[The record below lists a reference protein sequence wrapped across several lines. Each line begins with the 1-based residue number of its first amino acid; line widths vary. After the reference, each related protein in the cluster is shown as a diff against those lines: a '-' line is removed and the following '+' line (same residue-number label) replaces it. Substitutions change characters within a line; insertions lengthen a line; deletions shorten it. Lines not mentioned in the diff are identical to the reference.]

1 MKKLIRKFLILL
13 PFLILHGS
21 TFAADASNNNSPAG
35 ISSGSLARYV
45 LGGVIVLLGFVI
57 FILTNAIKIAGQNYQ
72 DKIKAEKNGA
82 GKILSIILLLSMFS
96 NSLFAQTEANTKN
109 FASNWDLYILM
120 LIVLVL
126 FIVILVMVKTLF
138 ILMGI
143 KAKEKEQKLG
153 GFKVKTFFQKFN
165 ETVPIEEEESL
176 DLSHDYDGIR
186 ELDNKIPSW
195 WTWAFFSFV
204 LFAIV
209 YLYRMFVTETLP
221 NQYVELAK
229 ANEIAAEQKLEFL
242 KNSANNV
249 DENSVVFLGAGDIAQ
264 GAEVYAKNCVA
275 CHGDKGQGMKEET
288 RDDEVLPA
296 IPALAG
302 QVATY
307 TYKQLRDY
315 LSGSRSHVQMTGV
328 AKGLSEQDAA
338 DLAVWF
344 SSLPRAANKSGS
356 EKLARAEK
364 MVEQGDG
371 KRILPPCFVCHGSKG
386 QGEKQDIPALAGQQA
401 NYFTRTLLD
410 YKTGQRH
417 NDVYSRMRLIA
428 QQLSEDEIKE
438 LAQYYQQLK

>member
-1 MKKLIRKFLILL
+1 MGILNMKRM
-13 PFLILHGS
+13 
-21 TFAADASNNNSPAG
+21 
-35 ISSGSLARYV
+35 
-45 LGGVIVLLGFVI
+45 
-57 FILTNAIKIAGQNYQ
+57 
-72 DKIKAEKNGA
+72 
-82 GKILSIILLLSMFS
+82 LLL
-96 NSLFAQTEANTKN
+96 LA
-109 FASNWDLYILM
+109 
-120 LIVLVL
+120 
-126 FIVILVMVKTLF
+126 FIAPV
-138 ILMGI
+138 
-143 KAKEKEQKLG
+143 
-153 GFKVKTFFQKFN
+153 
-165 ETVPIEEEESL
+165 
-176 DLSHDYDGIR
+176 
-186 ELDNKIPSW
+186 
-195 WTWAFFSFV
+195 
-204 LFAIV
+204 
-209 YLYRMFVTETLP
+209 
-221 NQYVELAK
+221 
-229 ANEIAAEQKLEFL
+229 
-242 KNSANNV
+242 
-249 DENSVVFLGAGDIAQ
+249 VVFAEPSSQIAWTPELLNRVKK
-264 GAEVYAKNCVA
+264 GNADKGKVLAESCKS

-328 AKGLSEQDAA
+328 AKGLTEQDAA

-344 SSLPRAANKSGS
+344 SSLPRAENKSGS
-356 EKLARAEK
+356 ETLDRAEK

-386 QGEKQDIPALAGQQA
+386 QGEKQDIPALVGQQA

>member
-1 MKKLIRKFLILL
+1 MGILNMKRM
-13 PFLILHGS
+13 
-21 TFAADASNNNSPAG
+21 
-35 ISSGSLARYV
+35 
-45 LGGVIVLLGFVI
+45 
-57 FILTNAIKIAGQNYQ
+57 
-72 DKIKAEKNGA
+72 
-82 GKILSIILLLSMFS
+82 LLLLAFIAPVVVCAKPSS
-96 NSLFAQTEANTKN
+96 QIAWTPELLNLVKKGNADKGK
-109 FASNWDLYILM
+109 
-120 LIVLVL
+120 VL
-126 FIVILVMVKTLF
+126 
-138 ILMGI
+138 
-143 KAKEKEQKLG
+143 A
-153 GFKVKTFFQKFN
+153 
-165 ETVPIEEEESL
+165 ESCK
-176 DLSHDYDGIR
+176 S
-186 ELDNKIPSW
+186 
-195 WTWAFFSFV
+195 
-204 LFAIV
+204 
-209 YLYRMFVTETLP
+209 
-221 NQYVELAK
+221 
-229 ANEIAAEQKLEFL
+229 
-242 KNSANNV
+242 
-249 DENSVVFLGAGDIAQ
+249 
-264 GAEVYAKNCVA
+264 

-328 AKGLSEQDAA
+328 AKGLTEQDAA

-344 SSLPRAANKSGS
+344 SSLPHAENKSGS
-356 EKLARAEK
+356 ETLDRAEK

-438 LAQYYQQLK
+438 LALYYKQLK

>member
-1 MKKLIRKFLILL
+1 MGILNMKRM
-13 PFLILHGS
+13 
-21 TFAADASNNNSPAG
+21 
-35 ISSGSLARYV
+35 
-45 LGGVIVLLGFVI
+45 
-57 FILTNAIKIAGQNYQ
+57 
-72 DKIKAEKNGA
+72 
-82 GKILSIILLLSMFS
+82 LLL
-96 NSLFAQTEANTKN
+96 LA
-109 FASNWDLYILM
+109 
-120 LIVLVL
+120 
-126 FIVILVMVKTLF
+126 FIAPV
-138 ILMGI
+138 
-143 KAKEKEQKLG
+143 
-153 GFKVKTFFQKFN
+153 
-165 ETVPIEEEESL
+165 
-176 DLSHDYDGIR
+176 
-186 ELDNKIPSW
+186 
-195 WTWAFFSFV
+195 
-204 LFAIV
+204 
-209 YLYRMFVTETLP
+209 
-221 NQYVELAK
+221 
-229 ANEIAAEQKLEFL
+229 
-242 KNSANNV
+242 
-249 DENSVVFLGAGDIAQ
+249 VVFAEPSSQIAWTPELLNRVKK
-264 GAEVYAKNCVA
+264 GNADKGKVLAESCKS

-344 SSLPRAANKSGS
+344 SSLPRAENKSGS

-401 NYFTRTLLD
+401 NYFSRTLLD

>member
-1 MKKLIRKFLILL
+1 MGILNMKRML
-13 PFLILHGS
+13 
-21 TFAADASNNNSPAG
+21 
-35 ISSGSLARYV
+35 
-45 LGGVIVLLGFVI
+45 
-57 FILTNAIKIAGQNYQ
+57 
-72 DKIKAEKNGA
+72 
-82 GKILSIILLLSMFS
+82 LLLS
-96 NSLFAQTEANTKN
+96 
-109 FASNWDLYILM
+109 
-120 LIVLVL
+120 
-126 FIVILVMVKTLF
+126 FIAPV
-138 ILMGI
+138 
-143 KAKEKEQKLG
+143 
-153 GFKVKTFFQKFN
+153 
-165 ETVPIEEEESL
+165 
-176 DLSHDYDGIR
+176 
-186 ELDNKIPSW
+186 
-195 WTWAFFSFV
+195 
-204 LFAIV
+204 
-209 YLYRMFVTETLP
+209 
-221 NQYVELAK
+221 
-229 ANEIAAEQKLEFL
+229 
-242 KNSANNV
+242 
-249 DENSVVFLGAGDIAQ
+249 VVFAEPSSQIAWTPKLLNLVKK
-264 GAEVYAKNCVA
+264 GNADKGKVLAESCKS

-328 AKGLSEQDAA
+328 AKGLSEQGAA

-344 SSLPRAANKSGS
+344 SSLPRAENKSGS

-438 LAQYYQQLK
+438 LALYYQQLK

>member
-1 MKKLIRKFLILL
+1 MGILNMKRM
-13 PFLILHGS
+13 
-21 TFAADASNNNSPAG
+21 
-35 ISSGSLARYV
+35 
-45 LGGVIVLLGFVI
+45 
-57 FILTNAIKIAGQNYQ
+57 
-72 DKIKAEKNGA
+72 
-82 GKILSIILLLSMFS
+82 LLLLAFIAPVVVCAKPSS
-96 NSLFAQTEANTKN
+96 QIAWTPELLNLVKKGNADKGK
-109 FASNWDLYILM
+109 
-120 LIVLVL
+120 VL
-126 FIVILVMVKTLF
+126 
-138 ILMGI
+138 
-143 KAKEKEQKLG
+143 A
-153 GFKVKTFFQKFN
+153 
-165 ETVPIEEEESL
+165 ESCK
-176 DLSHDYDGIR
+176 S
-186 ELDNKIPSW
+186 
-195 WTWAFFSFV
+195 
-204 LFAIV
+204 
-209 YLYRMFVTETLP
+209 
-221 NQYVELAK
+221 
-229 ANEIAAEQKLEFL
+229 
-242 KNSANNV
+242 
-249 DENSVVFLGAGDIAQ
+249 
-264 GAEVYAKNCVA
+264 

-344 SSLPRAANKSGS
+344 SSLPRAENKSGS

-364 MVEQGDG
+364 MIEQGDG

-410 YKTGQRH
+410 YKIGQRH

-438 LAQYYQQLK
+438 LALYYQQLK

>member
-1 MKKLIRKFLILL
+1 MGILNMKRM
-13 PFLILHGS
+13 
-21 TFAADASNNNSPAG
+21 
-35 ISSGSLARYV
+35 
-45 LGGVIVLLGFVI
+45 
-57 FILTNAIKIAGQNYQ
+57 
-72 DKIKAEKNGA
+72 
-82 GKILSIILLLSMFS
+82 LLL
-96 NSLFAQTEANTKN
+96 LA
-109 FASNWDLYILM
+109 
-120 LIVLVL
+120 
-126 FIVILVMVKTLF
+126 FIAPV
-138 ILMGI
+138 
-143 KAKEKEQKLG
+143 
-153 GFKVKTFFQKFN
+153 
-165 ETVPIEEEESL
+165 
-176 DLSHDYDGIR
+176 
-186 ELDNKIPSW
+186 
-195 WTWAFFSFV
+195 
-204 LFAIV
+204 
-209 YLYRMFVTETLP
+209 
-221 NQYVELAK
+221 
-229 ANEIAAEQKLEFL
+229 
-242 KNSANNV
+242 
-249 DENSVVFLGAGDIAQ
+249 VVFAEPSSQIAWTPELLNLVKK
-264 GAEVYAKNCVA
+264 GNADKGKVLAESCKS

-344 SSLPRAANKSGS
+344 SSLPRAENKSGS

-386 QGEKQDIPALAGQQA
+386 QGEKQDIPALVGQQA

>member
-1 MKKLIRKFLILL
+1 MGILNMKRM
-13 PFLILHGS
+13 
-21 TFAADASNNNSPAG
+21 
-35 ISSGSLARYV
+35 
-45 LGGVIVLLGFVI
+45 
-57 FILTNAIKIAGQNYQ
+57 
-72 DKIKAEKNGA
+72 
-82 GKILSIILLLSMFS
+82 LLLLAFIAPVVVCAKPSS
-96 NSLFAQTEANTKN
+96 QIAWTPELLNLVKKGNADKGK
-109 FASNWDLYILM
+109 
-120 LIVLVL
+120 VL
-126 FIVILVMVKTLF
+126 
-138 ILMGI
+138 
-143 KAKEKEQKLG
+143 A
-153 GFKVKTFFQKFN
+153 
-165 ETVPIEEEESL
+165 ESCK
-176 DLSHDYDGIR
+176 S
-186 ELDNKIPSW
+186 
-195 WTWAFFSFV
+195 
-204 LFAIV
+204 
-209 YLYRMFVTETLP
+209 
-221 NQYVELAK
+221 
-229 ANEIAAEQKLEFL
+229 
-242 KNSANNV
+242 
-249 DENSVVFLGAGDIAQ
+249 
-264 GAEVYAKNCVA
+264 

-328 AKGLSEQDAA
+328 AKGLTEQDAA

-386 QGEKQDIPALAGQQA
+386 QGEKQDIPALVGQQA

-410 YKTGQRH
+410 YKIGQRH

-438 LAQYYQQLK
+438 LALYYQQLK

>member
-1 MKKLIRKFLILL
+1 MGILNMKRM
-13 PFLILHGS
+13 
-21 TFAADASNNNSPAG
+21 
-35 ISSGSLARYV
+35 
-45 LGGVIVLLGFVI
+45 
-57 FILTNAIKIAGQNYQ
+57 
-72 DKIKAEKNGA
+72 
-82 GKILSIILLLSMFS
+82 LLLLAFIAPVVVCAKPSS
-96 NSLFAQTEANTKN
+96 QIAWTPELLNLVKKGNADKGK
-109 FASNWDLYILM
+109 
-120 LIVLVL
+120 VL
-126 FIVILVMVKTLF
+126 
-138 ILMGI
+138 
-143 KAKEKEQKLG
+143 A
-153 GFKVKTFFQKFN
+153 
-165 ETVPIEEEESL
+165 ESCK
-176 DLSHDYDGIR
+176 S
-186 ELDNKIPSW
+186 
-195 WTWAFFSFV
+195 
-204 LFAIV
+204 
-209 YLYRMFVTETLP
+209 
-221 NQYVELAK
+221 
-229 ANEIAAEQKLEFL
+229 
-242 KNSANNV
+242 
-249 DENSVVFLGAGDIAQ
+249 
-264 GAEVYAKNCVA
+264 

-328 AKGLSEQDAA
+328 AKGLTEQDAA

-344 SSLPRAANKSGS
+344 SSLPRAENKSGS

-364 MVEQGDG
+364 MIEQGDG

-386 QGEKQDIPALAGQQA
+386 QGEKQDIPALVGQQA

>member
-1 MKKLIRKFLILL
+1 MGILNMKRM
-13 PFLILHGS
+13 
-21 TFAADASNNNSPAG
+21 
-35 ISSGSLARYV
+35 
-45 LGGVIVLLGFVI
+45 
-57 FILTNAIKIAGQNYQ
+57 
-72 DKIKAEKNGA
+72 
-82 GKILSIILLLSMFS
+82 LLLLAFIAPVVVCAKPSS
-96 NSLFAQTEANTKN
+96 QIAWTPELLNLVKKGNADKGK
-109 FASNWDLYILM
+109 
-120 LIVLVL
+120 VL
-126 FIVILVMVKTLF
+126 
-138 ILMGI
+138 
-143 KAKEKEQKLG
+143 A
-153 GFKVKTFFQKFN
+153 
-165 ETVPIEEEESL
+165 ESCK
-176 DLSHDYDGIR
+176 S
-186 ELDNKIPSW
+186 
-195 WTWAFFSFV
+195 
-204 LFAIV
+204 
-209 YLYRMFVTETLP
+209 
-221 NQYVELAK
+221 
-229 ANEIAAEQKLEFL
+229 
-242 KNSANNV
+242 
-249 DENSVVFLGAGDIAQ
+249 
-264 GAEVYAKNCVA
+264 

-344 SSLPRAANKSGS
+344 SSLPRAENKSGS

-417 NDVYSRMRLIA
+417 NDVYSRMRLIV